1 VSRTLTVAFTKRAT
15 NQTRRALA
23 WWRENRRAAPD
34 LLEQELRAVLALLA
48 EAPTLGAVAR
58 DARIKDA
65 RRVLMRRTRY
75 YVYYRAKSEEGRLEV
90 LALWHASRHDPSL

>member
-1 VSRTLTVAFTKRAT
+1 VSRKLAVAFTKRAT

-34 LLEQELRAVLALLA
+34 LLEQELRSVLALLA
-48 EAPTLGAVAR
+48 EAPMLGAVPR

-65 RRVLMRRTRY
+65 RRVLLRRTRY
-75 YVYYRAKSEEGRLEV
+75 YLYYRTKTEEGRLEV
-90 LALWHASRHDPSL
+90 LALWHASRRDPSL